1 MKKVL
6 SLIPFLFLFCLI
18 LFLCT
23 SCKKRNSL
31 VFEKIEGK
39 NEYRVV
45 SIEELNDGNII
56 IPSEYK
62 GFPVTEIGARAF
74 AGDIQVVSVYIPDS
88 VVVIGEQ
95 AFDDC
100 RNLESIRLP
109 QYLEVIPARMTRN
122 TKIETITIP
131 GSVKRIESRAFCT
144 ADIKD
149 IVIPDSVEYIGY
161 EAFYSCVRLETVT
174 IGSNIQEI
182 QPYAFRYCDSLKSV
196 TFKNPDNITLFGFTF
211 NEGIL
216 NAPEKLPFFFLDEQ
230 YACRHWFA
238 KEKSNYQWESGITL
252 WI

>member
-6 SLIPFLFLFCLI
+6 SLIPFLFLFCI
-18 LFLCT
+18 TLFLCT
-23 SCKKRNSL
+23 SCKKENSI
-31 VFEKIEGK
+31 VFDIIDGK
-39 NEYRVV
+39 KEYRVV

-56 IPSEYK
+56 IPSEYN
-62 GFPVTEIGARAF
+62 GLPVTEIGERAF
-74 AGDIQVVSVYIPDS
+74 AGESKVVSVYIPDS

-109 QYLEVIPARMTRN
+109 QYLEVIPAGMTRN
-122 TKIETITIP
+122 TSIETITIP
-131 GSVKRIESRAFCT
+131 DSVKRIESRAFCT
-144 ADIKD
+144 ARIKD

-161 EAFYSCVRLETVT
+161 EAFYFCGNLETVT

-196 TFKNPDNITLFGFTF
+196 TFKNPDNITLFGVTF
-211 NEGIL
+211 KEGVL
-216 NAPEKLPFFFLDEQ
+216 DTPEKLPFYFLDEQ

-238 KEKSNYQWESGITL
+238 KEKRNYQ
-252 WI
+252 